1 MSWIFIITN
10 IIALVACIGYGE
22 YVFRKHPNNR
32 GFLNS
37 IPSFSTGIGVLLTFV
52 VLLYSLGLD
61 GSFTG
66 LGMGTGSNNTK
77 SIDILD
83 VVPKLVGAFSTSIIG
98 VLTSLIYGIRVR
110 LRISKLDEMEAV
122 GKPYITTHP
131 NELLYYI
138 QQGIEILNSEN
149 EGLKGAINGLKSSNE
164 VQMKALSE
172 AINHLVQNVNEE
184 VKNTVATLQAKL
196 ESYIGVIGQNAID
209 TSNQQI
215 STINQQ
221 FLDDTQG
228 LIKANQVQLSEQ
240 FGNLEGVF
248 KTLVGKIEG
257 LSIDFNT
264 QTNTTQTAFN
274 NAVNTMTENLGTQSN
289 QLITHTQN
297 QLGTTIEKTNAILT
311 QNLDNL
317 EKTFSNIEKWQ
328 NTSKLAL
335 EEVTKE
341 FVGAVT
347 EYQSIGEQNKA
358 VLDEVEK
365 QLAAIE
371 QIRET
376 EENILNSIS
385 HYDKMLEDSK
395 NKVDDVYNAISKLG
409 KLESRLAKLIQ

>member
-1 MSWIFIITN
+1 MLTPLFVITTLL
-10 IIALVACIGYGE
+10 ALLFCIGYGS
-22 YVFRKHPNNR
+22 YVLKNHSNDKS
-32 GFLNS
+32 FLNS
-37 IPSFSTGIGVLLTFV
+37 IPSFCTGVGVLFTFIA
-52 VLLYSLGLD
+52 LFYSLVIAPEFTTNSNSLNGNSLD
-61 GSFTG
+61 I
-66 LGMGTGSNNTK
+66 MK
-77 SIDILD
+77 
-83 VVPKLVGAFSTSIIG
+83 VVANLVSAFSTSIIG
-98 VLTSLIYGIRVR
+98 VASSIIYGFIVR
-110 LRISKLDEMEAV
+110 KKIEQLDLKEAE
-122 GKPYITTHP
+122 GKPYLYTHP
-131 NELLYYI
+131 NELLHYI

-172 AINHLVQNVNEE
+172 AINNLVQNVNEE
-184 VKNTVATLQAKL
+184 VRNTITLLQGHL
-196 ESYIGVIGQNAID
+196 ESYIGTIGQNAIE

-215 STINQQ
+215 SAINQE
-221 FLDDTQG
+221 FLDDTQE
-228 LIKANQVQLSEQ
+228 LIKANQAQLSTQ

-248 KTLVGKIEG
+248 ETLVGKIEG

-289 QLITHTQN
+289 QLIANTQN
-297 QLGTTIEKTNAILT
+297 QLGTTIEKTNTILT

-328 NTSKLAL
+328 NTSKMAL

-358 VLDEVEK
+358 VLEEVEK

-385 HYDKMLEDSK
+385 HYDKALEDSK

-409 KLESRLAKLIQ
+409 KLESRLAKLTQ